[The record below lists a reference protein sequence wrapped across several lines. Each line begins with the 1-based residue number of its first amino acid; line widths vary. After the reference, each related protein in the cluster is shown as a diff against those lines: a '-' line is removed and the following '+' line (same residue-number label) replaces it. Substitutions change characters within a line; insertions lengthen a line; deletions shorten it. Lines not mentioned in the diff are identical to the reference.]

1 SSFPRA
7 ARPDESGPAVGPV
20 GSGVR
25 LCRPAGPGP
34 EWLPSRGRGRA
45 LTRVSSGLSARPSRR
60 STWLR
65 GELATGGPG
74 AQMGP
79 SLPGPRGPQEPT
91 SLAGLEE
98 DAQEGIHRALL
109 DLRTRLPAR

>member
-1 SSFPRA
+1 PGRSAGIA
-7 ARPDESGPAVGPV
+7 ARLSGP
-20 GSGVR
+20 GSGW
-25 LCRPAGPGP
+25 RPPRGP
-34 EWLPSRGRGRA
+34 GRA
-45 LTRVSSGLSARPSRR
+45 LTRVSSGLSAGPCRR

-74 AQMGP
+74 AEMGP
-79 SLPGPRGPQEPT
+79 SLLGLRGPQEPP